1 MESESEEESESESEE
16 ERDEDEMA
24 AGLLIRF
31 ICFFLH
37 WFSFGFVRRHVVF
50 TVSQLLWIG
59 GFYKLL
65 VDCSVLKFIWYL

>member
-31 ICFFLH
+31 ICFFLC
-37 WFSFGFVRRHVVF
+37 WFIFSFIRRHAVF
-50 TVSQLLWIG
+50 TVSQILRIG

-65 VDCSVLKFIWYL
+65 VNCSVLKFIWWL

>member
-31 ICFFLH
+31 VCFFFTLIYIQFYPQTRSVYC
-37 WFSFGFVRRHVVF
+37 FSNIMNRR
-50 TVSQLLWIG
+50 LL
-59 GFYKLL
+59 
-65 VDCSVLKFIWYL
+65 

>member
-31 ICFFLH
+31 ICFFL
-37 WFSFGFVRRHVVF
+37 
-50 TVSQLLWIG
+50 
-59 GFYKLL
+59 
-65 VDCSVLKFIWYL
+65 C